1 MSTFKIVA
9 VQTAPIFMDRE
20 ATVAKACELIA
31 KAAQDDDVRLVVFP
45 EAFIPTYSDWVWR
58 IPPGEHQMLTD
69 GSRGEGLVYSGH
81 TEEEKQALAQEITRV
96 VHETIG
102 APVEYIY
109 VLIRETPGSHHIK
122 AGEALGD
129 YAPESGRS

>member
-1 MSTFKIVA
+1 
-9 VQTAPIFMDRE
+9 
-20 ATVAKACELIA
+20 
-31 KAAQDDDVRLVVFP
+31 
-45 EAFIPTYSDWVWR
+45 
-58 IPPGEHQMLTD
+58 MLTD

>member
-1 MSTFKIVA
+1 MPVI
-9 VQTAPIFMDRE
+9 QCDIRE
-20 ATVAKACELIA
+20 G
-31 KAAQDDDVRLVVFP
+31 R
-45 EAFIPTYSDWVWR
+45 
-58 IPPGEHQMLTD
+58 
-69 GSRGEGLVYSGH
+69 

-122 AGEALGD
+122 AG
-129 YAPESGRS
+129 